1 MLVLHQINSS
11 RWYFFV
17 RHNFKKNN
25 MKHMKLTKF
34 IIATV
39 LLLIVHHMS
48 YGQELSKQ
56 VTDFIAVQDS
66 IVVIKNITLI
76 DGTGGTVKYNQ
87 DILLRNNTIAAIGTT
102 GDITFPEN
110 THIIDASGKT
120 LIPGM
125 IMMHE
130 HLFHAKPFFGMFK
143 AVHMTNTFPQ
153 LYLAGGVTTM
163 RTAGSIEA
171 NTDLNIKNL
180 IDQGKRLGPKID
192 VSTPH
197 IEREGLGEFIPQL
210 QSLYGNE
217 NIENWL
223 NYWFDKGITSVKLY
237 NNLTKEDLREIVK
250 VSHARNIKV
259 TGHLCSITY
268 QEAAELGIDNLE
280 HSFMASTD
288 FVVNKQE
295 NECVFGEKTLRELN
309 ENDPKLIELMQFLIN
324 KNVTLTY
331 TPNVFEPFTDREVI
345 PGGGDVALAPYLLEQ
360 MQTIY
365 NQSINSGRD
374 SLALISFKKE
384 MKRVMKFHSIGGKIT
399 VGTDPTGSGKTIAGY
414 SNQRL
419 IELLI
424 ETGFGIEEAIKLA
437 TLNGAEYLGIE
448 NETGTIEVG
457 KAADLILI
465 NGDLSKDVSNI
476 RKMEIIFK
484 DGIGFDSKKI
494 FDSVK
499 GKVGLY

>member
-1 MLVLHQINSS
+1 
-11 RWYFFV
+11 
-17 RHNFKKNN
+17 
-25 MKHMKLTKF
+25 MKQTKL
-34 IIATV
+34 ILLTV
-39 LLLIVHHMS
+39 ILLIVHQMS
-48 YGQELSKQ
+48 FGQELSKQ
-56 VTDFIAVQDS
+56 VTDFIEVPDS
-66 IVVIKNITLI
+66 IAVIKNITLI
-76 DGTGGTVKYNQ
+76 DGTGSAIKYNQ
-87 DILLRNNTIAAIGTT
+87 DILLQNKRIAALGNT
-102 GDITFPEN
+102 GELKIPEN
-110 THIIDASGKT
+110 ARIIDATGKT
-120 LIPGM
+120 VIPGL

-180 IDQGKRLGPKID
+180 IDQGKRLGPTMD

-197 IEREGLGEFIPQL
+197 IEREGFGEFIPQL

-223 NYWFDKGITSVKLY
+223 NYWFDKGITSVKVY
-237 NNLTKEDLREIVK
+237 NNFTKDDLREIIR
-250 VSHARNIKV
+250 VSHGRNIKV

-268 QEAAELGIDNLE
+268 QEAAEMGIDNLE
-280 HSFMASTD
+280 HTFMASTD
-288 FVVNKQE
+288 FVVDKQE
-295 NECVFGEKTLRELN
+295 NECVFGEQSLAELN
-309 ENDPKLIELMQFLIN
+309 ESDPKLIELMQLLID

-345 PGGGDVALAPYLLEQ
+345 PGGGSDALAPYLLEQ

-365 NQSINSGRD
+365 NQSINTERD
-374 SLALISFKKE
+374 SLDSIAFKKE
-384 MKRVMKFHSIGGKIT
+384 MKRVMKFNSMGGKII
-399 VGTDPTGSGKTIAGY
+399 VGTDPTGLGKTIAGY

-424 ETGFGIEEAIKLA
+424 ETGFTIEEAIKLA

-457 KAADLILI
+457 KEADLILI
-465 NGDLSKDVSNI
+465 DGDLSKDISNI
-476 RKMEIIFK
+476 RKMEIVFK
-484 DGIGFDSKKI
+484 NGVGYDSKKI

-499 GKVGLY
+499 GRIGRH

>member
-1 MLVLHQINSS
+1 MKKNQLIFLSILFFTIHQI
-11 RWYFFV
+11 
-17 RHNFKKNN
+17 
-25 MKHMKLTKF
+25 
-34 IIATV
+34 
-39 LLLIVHHMS
+39 S
-48 YGQELSKQ
+48 YAQEFSKR
-56 VTDFIAVQDS
+56 VSDFIVIQDS
-66 IVVIKNITLI
+66 TVVIKNVTLI
-76 DGTGGTVKYNQ
+76 DGTGAAVKYNQ
-87 DILLRNNTIAAIGTT
+87 DILVQNKRITALGNTGKLKV
-102 GDITFPEN
+102 PEN
-110 THIIDASGKT
+110 VRIIDATGKT
-120 LIPGM
+120 VIPGL

-130 HLFHAKPFFGMFK
+130 HLFHAKPFFGTYK

-171 NTDLNIKNL
+171 GADLNIKNL
-180 IDQGKRLGPKID
+180 IEQGKRLGPTID

-197 IEREGLGEFIPQL
+197 LEREGLVGDYIAQL
-210 QSLYGNE
+210 QSLYGGE

-223 NYWFDKGITSVKLY
+223 NYWFDKGITSVKVY
-237 NNLTKEDLREIVK
+237 NNFTKDDLREIIK

-268 QEAAELGIDNLE
+268 QEAAEMGIDNLE

-288 FVVNKQE
+288 FVPNKKE
-295 NECVFGEKTLRELN
+295 NECQYGDLSLAELD
-309 ENDPKLIELMQFLIN
+309 EDDPKLMELMQFLID

-365 NQSINSGRD
+365 DQSIKTERD
-374 SLALISFKKE
+374 SLDLISFKKE
-384 MKRVMKFHSIGGKIT
+384 MKRVMKFHSMGGKII
-399 VGTDPTGSGKTIAGY
+399 VGTDPTGTGKTIAGY
-414 SNQRL
+414 ANQRL

-424 ETGFGIEEAIKLA
+424 ETGFTIEEAIKLA

-448 NETGTIEVG
+448 NETGTIEAG
-457 KAADLILI
+457 KEADFILI
-465 NGDLSKDVSNI
+465 NGDLSKNISNI
-476 RKMEIIFK
+476 RKMEIVFK

-499 GKVGLY
+499 GRIGLH